1 MATEAAKNNKTM
13 EKIVG
18 EFNTLRNEQR
28 NFINNLS
35 TLEMDLKEHK

>member
-1 MATEAAKNNKTM
+1 MATDATKTKQSA
-13 EKIVG
+13 EKIVA
-18 EFNTLRNEQR
+18 EFNMLRNEQR

>member
-1 MATEAAKNNKTM
+1 MATDATKAGKSA
-13 EKIVG
+13 EKIIG
-18 EFNTLRNEQR
+18 EFNMLRNEQR